1 MLTKEERLL
10 LFIIIFLNYI
20 NNECRII
27 QCYSCSDCATS
38 TLLNISK
45 IQILNDIDQ
54 CVKITILTRTFS
66 GQRKQIDRGVSQHCK
81 DYLNT
86 QISRLITEFQVSQSL
101 LQCYLCADCG
111 DPFDKEYPYTSVV
124 TNQNYGAACI
134 KTVLTVPNG
143 KVVSRG
149 TTFSCT
155 QASTSDIKGIWHEV
169 ETCGLRK
176 TFDEDK
182 CFHLS
187 VKTLTAFA
195 LLPID
200 DVMNAFELLGNKF
213 DDDTDDFHATL
224 KRHG

>member
-27 QCYSCSDCATS
+27 QCYSCSDCASS

-86 QISRLITEFQVSQSL
+86 QVSILLFQFTSVSNMIKLKCILGFYLLIFINKFQVSQSL

-155 QASTSDIKGIWHEV
+155 QASTSDIKVYCCQTDLCNGSNSLKYSTYLV
-169 ETCGLRK
+169 
-176 TFDEDK
+176 
-182 CFHLS
+182 LS
-187 VKTLTAFA
+187 VSIIYSILF
-195 LLPID
+195 
-200 DVMNAFELLGNKF
+200 
-213 DDDTDDFHATL
+213 
-224 KRHG
+224 